1 MQMFYDL
8 VKRNSKRNRKE
19 NGLFFVSLIVSIVA
33 FYIILSLEKQDVII
47 FLKTMESQA
56 LEKLFLLIPVLYG
69 LSLFILF
76 FLVYFAGKYQLERRN
91 RELGMY
97 LMLGMKRSKLVLML
111 FVEELWN
118 SILSLAI
125 GIPVAVFI
133 SEVISLV
140 TAKIVGLGIIG
151 HSFTFSISAVIG
163 TIVGY
168 FIIRFVAI
176 IILSGKFSR
185 KEVIELLSDSQSEK
199 KRKIN
204 KVVVTI
210 KLLLGS
216 ILLAVAFTI
225 AITEISWS
233 SLKFFGITV
242 ILGLSGMFLL
252 LQGIGVLFEIILKK
266 KTNRN
271 ELKMFTFRQLQESVF
286 LKPNTMA
293 ISSILVLMTITCFA
307 YGISVGFLFNSKEP
321 HIIDYTFQAD
331 EEEVKSLINKLDLN
345 KYIDGFYDMRI
356 GMLYSDTFSPEG
368 LIKAVENQKDG
379 KEKDILLNNLQVFD
393 SPYLISVDSYN
404 KILELQG
411 KAPIELKNNEVA
423 LYENPKFKIGDIM
436 ESVLKE
442 KPSLYLDGEEYII
455 GEKYYSDSIV
465 TDRLITISRG
475 LIVSEEVF
483 NKYTRPNNVNTYWN
497 VTLNKGFVRE
507 KGLMQAISYVNEKLD
522 TTEIS
527 YESYLQNIG
536 RELFFTVS
544 ASYTTIYL
552 AVIFLIIANTVMGV
566 QFLMHQEKTKKRY
579 LSLTYLGASYE
590 MLCKSARNQI
600 TWYFSL
606 PIIVAA
612 INSIFSV
619 RALFTGL
626 MPTTMKEQVSKL
638 MIIAI
643 PIIVLICMV
652 ELFYMHFVKKISD
665 KSILKLM
672 DVKREDN

>member
-1 MQMFYDL
+1 MFYDL

-404 KILELQG
+404 EILELQG

>member
-1 MQMFYDL
+1 MFYDL

-56 LEKLFLLIPVLYG
+56 LEKLFLLVPVLYE

-176 IILSGKFSR
+176 IILSGKFSK

-242 ILGLSGMFLL
+242 IIGLSGMFLL

-271 ELKMFTFRQLQESVF
+271 ELKMFTFRQVQESVF

-379 KEKDILLNNLQVFD
+379 KEKEILLNNLQVFD

-411 KAPIELKNNEVA
+411 KASIELKNNEVA
-423 LYENPKFKIGDIM
+423 LYENPQFKIGDIM
-436 ESVLKE
+436 EGALKE
-442 KPSLYLDGEEYII
+442 RPSLFLDGEEYII

-483 NKYTRPNNVNTYWN
+483 NKYTKPNNVNTYWN

-552 AVIFLIIANTVMGV
+552 AVIFLMIANTVMGV

-612 INSIFSV
+612 ISSIFSV

-626 MPTTMKEQVSKL
+626 IPIKMKEQVSKL

-643 PIIVLICMV
+643 PITVLICMV

-665 KSILKLM
+665 KNILKLM

>member
-1 MQMFYDL
+1 MFYDL

-185 KEVIELLSDSQSEK
+185 KEVIELLSNSQSEK

-404 KILELQG
+404 EILELQG

-652 ELFYMHFVKKISD
+652 ELFYMNFVKKISD